1 MRGIPLP
8 ERHDERMVVGGTLQP
23 NLTSTLSTVS
33 GRGQERQA
41 PSRPRVE
48 DLLVDQDVVGSMGRA

>member
-1 MRGIPLP
+1 
-8 ERHDERMVVGGTLQP
+8 MVVGGTLQP